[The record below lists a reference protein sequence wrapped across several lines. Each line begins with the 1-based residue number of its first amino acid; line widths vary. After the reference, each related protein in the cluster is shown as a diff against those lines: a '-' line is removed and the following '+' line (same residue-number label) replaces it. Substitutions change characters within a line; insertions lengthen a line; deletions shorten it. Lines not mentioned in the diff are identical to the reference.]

1 MKSKSIG
8 ERKPVMISSVATQ
21 ESGVSQMRARL
32 GAHGASEVLVQRL
45 KLSEKAATERHLRI
59 KPLHKL
65 AYY

>member
-1 MKSKSIG
+1 M
-8 ERKPVMISSVATQ
+8 MISSVATQ